1 MNKKCDVVLAV
12 LPWAPVTA
20 PSIQLGL
27 LKALLDREGIET
39 KTAHLNVE
47 FYKHLRT
54 KPDYKPLQTPPSEHD
69 VLHLQSPLFTWIFAV
84 PPVFTDT
91 EAIDEYMA
99 DERAKI
105 SEPDELDKH
114 DKFAQLRS
122 LAPEFLDYCLDEI
135 LKDNPRV
142 VGFSCSLGDRVPTLV
157 LSKLLKMKKPD
168 LHIVLGGTSMDG
180 VMGEAVIK
188 AFPWIDTVVRGDGE
202 TVLPALI
209 KEILADAPVSPQPG
223 LCVRQGD
230 TVTIHEESPKGEAI
244 LKDNPVPDYHE
255 YFQRIQDTDI
265 AQEDN
270 IHIPIETSRGC
281 WWFKRKCKFCG
292 RSEESLRYRMKTVD
306 QVADEMRVLSAAHQ
320 YFDFQMVDSCVQS
333 KFLIQLMQT
342 LTSEGLDF
350 KTWCQGR
357 VNFTR
362 QELEQLGRTGVHTI
376 FMGIES
382 LSTPV
387 LKLMNKG
394 HTALEAVRAMKWG
407 MEYGITISWN
417 LIYRLPFEKAEYY
430 EDMADLMRS
439 LTHFKPAFHVIP
451 LMLLRYSTYCDDPDA
466 YGIRLK
472 DRKSPMDDSLSLLAA
487 QQDDT
492 IPLLDLTDGFE
503 GNYPRLPHGAIDEC
517 KNVYQDW
524 VDNFARTKGQL
535 WYRRGM
541 DFVRVY
547 DSRFGEEQQV
557 YTLDDLESKIYLA
570 CNDGASVDDAW
581 NSLTGGE
588 QDEISREEV
597 KDFLDQLV
605 ESRLCMEENGV
616 YLSLALSHE
625 GTKRAQEVSAL
636 PPL

>member
-1 MNKKCDVVLAV
+1 MNKKCDVILAV

-27 LKALLDREGIET
+27 LKALLDREGIAT

-47 FYKHLRT
+47 FYKFLGT
-54 KPDYKPLQTPPSEHD
+54 KPDYEHLRLPPSEHD
-69 VLHLQSPLFTWIFAV
+69 VLHLQSPLFTWVFAV

-91 EAIDEYMA
+91 VAIDEYMA
-99 DERAKI
+99 DERAKKV
-105 SEPDELDKH
+105 EPDELDKH

-122 LAPEFLDYCLDEI
+122 LAPEFFDYCLDEI

-180 VMGEAVIK
+180 IMGEVAIR

-202 TVLPALI
+202 TVLPTLI
-209 KEILADAPVSPQPG
+209 RELLANAPVSPQPG
-223 LCVRQGD
+223 LCVRQGE
-230 TVTIHEESPKGEAI
+230 TVTIHAESPRGKAI
-244 LKDNPVPDYHE
+244 LMDNPVPDYHE

-265 AQEDN
+265 SEEGN

-292 RSEESLRYRMKTVD
+292 RSEESLRYRTKTVG
-306 QVADEMRVLSAAHQ
+306 QVANEMRVLSATHQ

-333 KFLIQLMQT
+333 KFLIKLMQI

-362 QELEQLGRTGVHTI
+362 LQLEQLGRTGVHTI

-387 LKLMNKG
+387 LNLMNKG

-417 LIYRLPFEKAEYY
+417 LIYRFPNEKAEYY

-451 LMLLRYSTYCDDPDA
+451 LLLVRYSVYCDDPGA
-466 YGIRLK
+466 YGIQLK
-472 DRKSPMDDSLSLLAA
+472 EHISPMDDSLSLLAS

-492 IPLLDLTDGFE
+492 IPLADLSDAFE
-503 GNYPRLPHGAIDEC
+503 GKYPRLPSEALDAC
-517 KNVYQDW
+517 KKVYQDW
-524 VDNFARTKGQL
+524 VDNFAQTKGQL

-547 DSRFGEEQQV
+547 DSRFSGEQQI

-570 CNDGASVDDAW
+570 CNDGASVDDVW
-581 NSLTGGE
+581 NSLSSGE
-588 QDEISREEV
+588 QSEISREEV

-605 ESRLCMEENGV
+605 QSRLSIEENGV
-616 YLSLALSHE
+616 YLSLALSLE
-625 GTKRAQEVSAL
+625 GSKRAQQVSAL
-636 PPL
+636 PPM